1 MLGGESQKLQ
11 PPRPSIA
18 LEQKLHRKLN
28 IPRGIVTVHSR
39 DSAKSAIGDRRVRR
53 TEPRVVERVE
63 HFHPEL
69 QVVPARIA
77 SPSERPERTM

>member
-1 MLGGESQKLQ
+1 MLGGESQKLR
-11 PPRPSIA
+11 PPPPNIV
-18 LEQKLHRKLN
+18 LEEKLHRKLN
-28 IPRGIVTVHSR
+28 IPRGIVAVHTG
-39 DSAKSAIGDRRVRR
+39 DSAESAIGDGRVRR